1 MTECAYKNVPKSVG
15 GKPGEAERKRIR
27 KPQTKRSTGTYTQRV
42 PTLTKPTLDT
52 TTFKVKWLKNSRV
65 YKCYGCRQNIPPKPQ
80 KGEAEVIPP
89 PPWDF
94 VLARLE
100 LRLIPNRDGE
110 LRMSIKPEPVH
121 YHPKLSCIHNA
132 HGKKY
137 YPAVEVSED
146 DKKVMDDVH
155 LMHLRREFGV

>member
-15 GKPGEAERKRIR
+15 RKPGEAERKRIH
-27 KPQTKRSTGTYTQRV
+27 KPQTKRSASGYTQTV
-42 PTLTKPTLDT
+42 PTLTTPTLDT
-52 TTFKVKWLKNSRV
+52 TVFKVKWLKNSRV
-65 YKCYGCRQNIPPKPQ
+65 YKCYDCRQNIRAKPQ

-94 VLARLE
+94 ALAQLE
-100 LRLIPNRDGE
+100 LRLIPNLDGE
-110 LRMSIKPEPVH
+110 LRMSIKPEPMH

-137 YPAVEVSED
+137 YPAAEVTED

-155 LMHLRREFGV
+155 IMHSRSDFRV